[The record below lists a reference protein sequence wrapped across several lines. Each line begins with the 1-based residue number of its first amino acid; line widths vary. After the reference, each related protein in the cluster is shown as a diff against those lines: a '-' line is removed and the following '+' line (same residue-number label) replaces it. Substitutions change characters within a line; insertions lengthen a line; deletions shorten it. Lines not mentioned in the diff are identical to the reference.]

1 MENKKAL
8 KNFTEAEMK
17 EFMKEIGE
25 KAFRGTQVY
34 SWIYKGAKTFDD
46 MKNIP
51 KSLRE
56 KLEEVSYIGNIDIE
70 LKLESKDGKTKKYL
84 FLLNDGNI
92 IETVMMDYDSRVT
105 VCVSNQVGCRMG
117 CRFCA
122 STMDGLVRN
131 LEPWEILDQIMKI
144 QEDTGKRVS
153 NLVLMGSGEPLD
165 NYDNTKQFLKIFM
178 KEIGEKAFRGT
189 QVYSWIYKGAKTFD
203 DMKNIPKSLRE
214 KLEEVSYI
222 GNIDIELK
230 LESKDGK
237 TKKYLFLLN
246 DGNIIETVMM
256 DYDSRVTVC
265 VSNQVGCRMG
275 CRFCASTMDGLVRNL
290 EPWEILDQIMKIQE
304 DTGKRVSNLVLMGSG
319 EPLDNYDN
327 TKQFLKIVND
337 ENGLNI
343 GYRHITLST
352 CGIVPKIYELADL
365 EIPINLAISLH
376 SPYDEKR
383 KEIMPVAN
391 KYSIKEILD
400 ACRYYIKKTN
410 RRVTFEYSLIKGVN
424 DGKKEAE
431 ALASLL
437 KGMLCHV
444 NLIPINEVD
453 ERDFKK
459 PDKAFI
465 YKFRDY
471 LEERNI
477 PATVRI
483 SMGSDISGACGQL
496 RRKHK

>member
-34 SWIYKGAKTFDD
+34 SWIYKGAKTF
-46 MKNIP
+46 
-51 KSLRE
+51 E
-56 KLEEVSYIGNIDIE
+56 
-70 LKLESKDGKTKKYL
+70 
-84 FLLNDGNI
+84 
-92 IETVMMDYDSRVT
+92 
-105 VCVSNQVGCRMG
+105 
-117 CRFCA
+117 
-122 STMDGLVRN
+122 
-131 LEPWEILDQIMKI
+131 
-144 QEDTGKRVS
+144 
-153 NLVLMGSGEPLD
+153 
-165 NYDNTKQFLKIFM
+165 
-178 KEIGEKAFRGT
+178 
-189 QVYSWIYKGAKTFD
+189 

-376 SPYDEKR
+376 SPYDDKR

-391 KYSIKEILD
+391 KYSINEILD

-431 ALASLL
+431 SLAALL

>member
-17 EFMKEIGE
+17 E
-25 KAFRGTQVY
+25 
-34 SWIYKGAKTFDD
+34 
-46 MKNIP
+46 
-51 KSLRE
+51 
-56 KLEEVSYIGNIDIE
+56 
-70 LKLESKDGKTKKYL
+70 
-84 FLLNDGNI
+84 
-92 IETVMMDYDSRVT
+92 
-105 VCVSNQVGCRMG
+105 
-117 CRFCA
+117 
-122 STMDGLVRN
+122 
-131 LEPWEILDQIMKI
+131 
-144 QEDTGKRVS
+144 
-153 NLVLMGSGEPLD
+153 
-165 NYDNTKQFLKIFM
+165 FM

-376 SPYDEKR
+376 SPYDDKR

-391 KYSIKEILD
+391 KYSINEILD

-431 ALASLL
+431 ALVALL

-483 SMGSDISGACGQL
+483 SMGSDIGGACGQL

>member
-34 SWIYKGAKTFDD
+34 SWIYKGAK
-46 MKNIP
+46 
-51 KSLRE
+51 
-56 KLEEVSYIGNIDIE
+56 
-70 LKLESKDGKTKKYL
+70 
-84 FLLNDGNI
+84 
-92 IETVMMDYDSRVT
+92 
-105 VCVSNQVGCRMG
+105 
-117 CRFCA
+117 A
-122 STMDGLVRN
+122 
-131 LEPWEILDQIMKI
+131 
-144 QEDTGKRVS
+144 
-153 NLVLMGSGEPLD
+153 
-165 NYDNTKQFLKIFM
+165 
-178 KEIGEKAFRGT
+178 
-189 QVYSWIYKGAKTFD
+189 FD

>member
-1 MENKKAL
+1 MIEKKAL

-25 KAFRGTQVY
+25 KAFRATQVY
-34 SWIYKGAKTFDD
+34 LWIYKGAKSFDD
-46 MKNIP
+46 MNNIP
-51 KSLRE
+51 KSLRA

-165 NYDNTKQFLKIFM
+165 NY
-178 KEIGEKAFRGT
+178 E
-189 QVYSWIYKGAKTFD
+189 
-203 DMKNIPKSLRE
+203 
-214 KLEEVSYI
+214 
-222 GNIDIELK
+222 
-230 LESKDGK
+230 
-237 TKKYLFLLN
+237 
-246 DGNIIETVMM
+246 
-256 DYDSRVTVC
+256 
-265 VSNQVGCRMG
+265 
-275 CRFCASTMDGLVRNL
+275 
-290 EPWEILDQIMKIQE
+290 
-304 DTGKRVSNLVLMGSG
+304 
-319 EPLDNYDN
+319 N

-352 CGIVPKIYELADL
+352 CGIVPKIYELADM

-376 SPYDEKR
+376 SPYDDKR
-383 KEIMPVAN
+383 AEIMPVAN
-391 KYSIKEILD
+391 KYSIKEILE

-424 DGKKEAE
+424 DSKKEAE
-431 ALASLL
+431 ALSKLL

>member
-70 LKLESKDGKTKKYL
+70 LKLESKD
-84 FLLNDGNI
+84 
-92 IETVMMDYDSRVT
+92 R
-105 VCVSNQVGCRMG
+105 
-117 CRFCA
+117 
-122 STMDGLVRN
+122 
-131 LEPWEILDQIMKI
+131 
-144 QEDTGKRVS
+144 
-153 NLVLMGSGEPLD
+153 
-165 NYDNTKQFLKIFM
+165 
-178 KEIGEKAFRGT
+178 
-189 QVYSWIYKGAKTFD
+189 
-203 DMKNIPKSLRE
+203 
-214 KLEEVSYI
+214 
-222 GNIDIELK
+222 
-230 LESKDGK
+230 K

-376 SPYDEKR
+376 SPYDDKR

-400 ACRYYIKKTN
+400 GCRYYIKKTN

-424 DGKKEAE
+424 DGKNEAE

>member
-1 MENKKAL
+1 MIEKKAL

-25 KAFRGTQVY
+25 KAFRTTQVY
-34 SWIYKGAKTFDD
+34 SWIYKGAKSFDD
-46 MKNIP
+46 MNNIP
-51 KSLRE
+51 KSLRA

-165 NYDNTKQFLKIFM
+165 NY
-178 KEIGEKAFRGT
+178 E
-189 QVYSWIYKGAKTFD
+189 
-203 DMKNIPKSLRE
+203 
-214 KLEEVSYI
+214 
-222 GNIDIELK
+222 
-230 LESKDGK
+230 
-237 TKKYLFLLN
+237 
-246 DGNIIETVMM
+246 
-256 DYDSRVTVC
+256 
-265 VSNQVGCRMG
+265 
-275 CRFCASTMDGLVRNL
+275 
-290 EPWEILDQIMKIQE
+290 
-304 DTGKRVSNLVLMGSG
+304 
-319 EPLDNYDN
+319 N

-352 CGIVPKIYELADL
+352 CGIVPKIYELADM
-365 EIPINLAISLH
+365 EIPINLAISIH
-376 SPYDEKR
+376 SPYDDKR
-383 KEIMPVAN
+383 AEIMPVAN
-391 KYSIKEILD
+391 KYSIKEILE

-424 DGKKEAE
+424 DSKKEAE
-431 ALASLL
+431 ALSKLL

>member
-17 EFMKEIGE
+17 E
-25 KAFRGTQVY
+25 
-34 SWIYKGAKTFDD
+34 
-46 MKNIP
+46 
-51 KSLRE
+51 
-56 KLEEVSYIGNIDIE
+56 
-70 LKLESKDGKTKKYL
+70 
-84 FLLNDGNI
+84 
-92 IETVMMDYDSRVT
+92 
-105 VCVSNQVGCRMG
+105 
-117 CRFCA
+117 
-122 STMDGLVRN
+122 
-131 LEPWEILDQIMKI
+131 
-144 QEDTGKRVS
+144 
-153 NLVLMGSGEPLD
+153 
-165 NYDNTKQFLKIFM
+165 FM

-376 SPYDEKR
+376 SQYDDKR

-391 KYSIKEILD
+391 KYSINEILD

-431 ALASLL
+431 ALAALL

>member
-17 EFMKEIGE
+17 E
-25 KAFRGTQVY
+25 
-34 SWIYKGAKTFDD
+34 
-46 MKNIP
+46 
-51 KSLRE
+51 
-56 KLEEVSYIGNIDIE
+56 
-70 LKLESKDGKTKKYL
+70 
-84 FLLNDGNI
+84 
-92 IETVMMDYDSRVT
+92 
-105 VCVSNQVGCRMG
+105 
-117 CRFCA
+117 
-122 STMDGLVRN
+122 
-131 LEPWEILDQIMKI
+131 
-144 QEDTGKRVS
+144 
-153 NLVLMGSGEPLD
+153 
-165 NYDNTKQFLKIFM
+165 FM

-376 SPYDEKR
+376 SPYDDKR

-437 KGMLCHV
+437 RGMLCHV

>member
-17 EFMKEIGE
+17 E
-25 KAFRGTQVY
+25 
-34 SWIYKGAKTFDD
+34 
-46 MKNIP
+46 
-51 KSLRE
+51 
-56 KLEEVSYIGNIDIE
+56 
-70 LKLESKDGKTKKYL
+70 
-84 FLLNDGNI
+84 
-92 IETVMMDYDSRVT
+92 
-105 VCVSNQVGCRMG
+105 
-117 CRFCA
+117 
-122 STMDGLVRN
+122 
-131 LEPWEILDQIMKI
+131 
-144 QEDTGKRVS
+144 
-153 NLVLMGSGEPLD
+153 
-165 NYDNTKQFLKIFM
+165 FM

-352 CGIVPKIYELADL
+352 CGIVHKIYELADL

-376 SPYDEKR
+376 SPYDDKR

-391 KYSIKEILD
+391 KYSINEILD

-431 ALASLL
+431 ALAALL